1 MNNSTIIGTKLELL
15 TITCDGSKEITN
27 VIRKKPNSK
36 IAEKVIQCTLNIT
49 NNSTLKITSGDYIKL
64 NLNN

>member
-27 VIRKKPNSK
+27 VIRKKPNSQ
-36 IAEKVIQCTLNIT
+36 ITETLIQGTLNIT
-49 NNSTLKITSGDYIKL
+49 NNSTLKITNGDYIKL